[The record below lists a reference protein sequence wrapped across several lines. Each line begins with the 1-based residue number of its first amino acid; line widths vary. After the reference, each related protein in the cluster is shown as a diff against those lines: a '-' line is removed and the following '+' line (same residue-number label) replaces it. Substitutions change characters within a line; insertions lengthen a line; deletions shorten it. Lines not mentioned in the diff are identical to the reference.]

1 MVKGPGGAIDLT
13 SSGSRVVVAIEH
25 VAKGNTHKILEKCT
39 LPLTRPQCV
48 DRIITD
54 LCVFDVKK
62 GQGLVLIEL
71 AVGVTVDDIRKSTG
85 CDFEVSPNLKPL
97 GQA

>member
-13 SSGSRVVVAIEH
+13 SSGSRVVVTMEH
-25 VAKGNTHKILEKCT
+25 TAKGAHKILNECT

-54 LCVFDVKK
+54 L
-62 GQGLVLIEL
+62 
-71 AVGVTVDDIRKSTG
+71 
-85 CDFEVSPNLKPL
+85 VSSS
-97 GQA
+97 